1 MGVPEKT
8 IDKYT
13 VYSMETAHD
22 MAKAISNFT
31 NSTYGI
37 GITGKLNRI
46 DPKNLTGKDNV
57 VYVSIYNKSKKTYT
71 DKTITVSK
79 ATREENKLEIID
91 IIITMLANL
100 LK

>member
-1 MGVPEKT
+1 MK
-8 IDKYT
+8 K
-13 VYSMETAHD
+13 
-22 MAKAISNFT
+22 
-31 NSTYGI
+31 
-37 GITGKLNRI
+37 
-46 DPKNLTGKDNV
+46 NV